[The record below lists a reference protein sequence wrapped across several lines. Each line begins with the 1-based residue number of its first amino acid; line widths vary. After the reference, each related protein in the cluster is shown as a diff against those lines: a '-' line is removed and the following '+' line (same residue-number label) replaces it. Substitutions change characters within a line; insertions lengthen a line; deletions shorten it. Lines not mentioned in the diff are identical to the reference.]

1 MGQGRRG
8 RWNHPNHRLKGA
20 VRSVAGYVF
29 MFSLVILMMVPF
41 YILVVNSFK
50 PQVIYTGMDESTRTI
65 FLDPLLLP
73 SSWDFTYFTE
83 FLAHPKAKYAA
94 SFAVTVLVTLAS
106 CLLIGVSSSL
116 TAWIM
121 VRNKTALSTLVFM
134 ILTAAMLIPF
144 QSIMFPLVRSMQRL
158 RMIGIHGLIFMYI
171 GFGLPFTVFLYHGFI
186 KGVPQDLEEA
196 CVIDGAGI
204 LQIYTNVVLP
214 LIKPITVTTFILN
227 AKWIYNDFLLPF
239 LTINHLSV
247 KTLSLVVYDMFNYSE
262 YGTKWDILFPAL
274 TLNVIPIA
282 VAFIIFQRHIVSG
295 LAEGAVKG

>member
-1 MGQGRRG
+1 MARSSSRG
-8 RWNHPNHRLKGA
+8 RA
-20 VRSVAGYVF
+20 VKSLIGYTF
-29 MFSLVILMMVPF
+29 MFILVILMMVPF

-65 FLDPLLLP
+65 FLDPLSLP
-73 SSWDFTYFTE
+73 DSWDLTYFTD
-83 FLAHPKAKYAA
+83 FLKHPKAKYPA
-94 SFAVTVLVTLAS
+94 SFGVTVLVTLAS
-106 CLLIGVSSSL
+106 CALIGLTSSL
-116 TAWIM
+116 LAWMM
-121 VRNKTALSTLVFM
+121 VRNKTALSTFIFMVF
-134 ILTAAMLIPF
+134 TAAMLIPF
-144 QSIMFPLVRSMQRL
+144 QSIMFPLVRTMQRL

-171 GFGLPFTVFLYHGFI
+171 GFGMPFTVFLYHGFM
-186 KGVPQDLEEA
+186 KGVPKDLEEA
-196 CVIDGAGI
+196 GVIDGAGI
-204 LQIYTNVVLP
+204 FQIYANVVLP

-239 LTINHLSV
+239 LTINHLPV
-247 KTLSLVVYDMFNYSE
+247 KTLSLVVFDMFNYSE